1 MMNDFESYFEKYY
14 SQAIGYVMKKISN
27 RQDVEDLVMETFYSC
42 YQKFDTFDE
51 SKASFGTW
59 FYVALNNRIKN
70 YYRDTK
76 TFGELDTELA
86 AEDSFEDELAEA
98 EELSAM
104 RKELA
109 EALKLLNETQR
120 KIVILRYFQEKN
132 ATEIAGELQMTP
144 GNVRAILLRSMNK
157 IREYFNNRNIL
168 WEG

>member
-1 MMNDFESYFEKYY
+1 MNNFESYFEKYY

-27 RQDVEDLVMETFYSC
+27 RQDAEDLVMETFYSC
-42 YQKFDTFDE
+42 YQKFDSFDE

-76 TFGELDTELA
+76 SFGELDTSLA
-86 AEDSFEDELAEA
+86 VEDSFEEEIAEA
-98 EELSAM
+98 AELSAM

-109 EALKLLNETQR
+109 EALKQLNDTQR
-120 KIVILRYFQEKN
+120 KIVILKYFKDKN
-132 ATEIAGELQMTP
+132 ATEIADELEMTP

-157 IREYFNNRNIL
+157 IRGYFSDHNIL

>member
-1 MMNDFESYFEKYY
+1 MADFESYFGQYY
-14 SQAIGYVMKKISN
+14 SQAIGYTMKKIAN
-27 RQDVEDLVMETFYSC
+27 RQDAEDLVMETFYAC
-42 YQKFDTFDE
+42 YNKFDSFDE
-51 SKASFGTW
+51 SRASFGTW

-76 TFGELDTELA
+76 ALEELDADLS
-86 AEDSFEDELAEA
+86 AETSFEDELAQA
-98 EELSAM
+98 EELTAM

-109 EALKLLNETQR
+109 GALKLLNETQR

-132 ATEIAGELQMTP
+132 ATEIAAELAMTP

-157 IREYFNNRNIL
+157 MREYFHDRNIH